1 MDLARLLAP
10 LPANPDWKDDERVM
24 AAEAV
29 LEPIFALG
37 AVDWPAVVEAGE
49 RVLGE
54 VTKDLKTAVC
64 VAHAYAYV
72 SGIAGMADG
81 FVLLEGLLRTQWSAL
96 EPPRDKARQKQA
108 SWLIE
113 RTKVWLEGSESA
125 AEASV
130 VSAAQAAVEAL
141 AVQLDSRF
149 AGAGAEARALSP
161 LLAARGGGSVADGR
175 TEPSAPA
182 HGAAPSPPAPD
193 VVAAVAPGPAP
204 AAAPTIAAAAP
215 AAPVDPLVALRAEHA
230 ARIAPLLA
238 PIAGAAPQGRN
249 TRGSEAM
256 SRLREAVERAVDRG
270 TSWREV
276 EDVAKSTLIEHGKD
290 FQVACYLG
298 AAWIREEGL
307 SGSIDT
313 LGLLGQ
319 LAQLYWDTGYPELA
333 RLSARQKAFEWL
345 FDQARKQ
352 WSSLVLE
359 PRHKAEAQLLAKL
372 AGELRAIVL
381 AKGGPTDEL
390 DLAVGASERL
400 RKSVPEPPK
409 PEPPKPV
416 AVVAPR
422 APTPTP
428 TPATV
433 TPPAPPAPA
442 VAAAPA
448 AVAIAVPSAAV
459 AAPADTAQA
468 DDFLRNTGRELM
480 SLAGNLRTAQ
490 AGTPRAYFLSRI
502 GQWLHLEVVP
512 PAGTKLGVGPLDARA
527 VAKLEQLRTGRAWAA
542 LLDEA
547 ESLTRTNLW
556 AWVLHWYVDQALAGL
571 GHAEARVW
579 LASALRAI
587 LERFPQV
594 FELSFRDGAPVL
606 AGEARAWCE
615 GLVRAAAP
623 ASSGAGGAEDP
634 ALVDARAQV
643 AKALAAGDVG
653 ELVRTAEAA
662 ARTLSSGLSAYELR
676 LSTAEALLGAGHTGV
691 ARALLLTLD
700 AEAERRGL
708 DEFMPALAARTLSA
722 LARALRASGRDPKEL
737 ARELAPYTQ
746 RMLRVDP
753 KQGAAW
759 AT

>member
-24 AAEAV
+24 AAEPV

-113 RTKVWLEGSESA
+113 RTRVWLEGSESA

-130 VSAAQAAVEAL
+130 VSAAEAAVEAL

-161 LLAARGGGSVADGR
+161 LLAARGGGGGAVADGR

-182 HGAAPSPPAPD
+182 HSAAPSPPAPD
-193 VVAAVAPGPAP
+193 VVAAAPPVA
-204 AAAPTIAAAAP
+204 AAAPAIAAAAP
-215 AAPVDPLVALRAEHA
+215 AAPVDPLVALRAAHA

-270 TSWREV
+270 TGWREV

-319 LAQLYWDTGYPELA
+319 LAQRYWETGYPELA
-333 RLSARQKAFEWL
+333 RVSARQKAFEWL
-345 FDQARKQ
+345 FEQARKQ
-352 WSSLVLE
+352 WSALALE

-372 AGELRAIVL
+372 AGELRAAVL

-416 AVVAPR
+416 AVVAPPAPAQPAPAPAATP
-422 APTPTP
+422 APTP
-428 TPATV
+428 
-433 TPPAPPAPA
+433 APA
-442 VAAAPA
+442 AAAAPA
-448 AVAIAVPSAAV
+448 AIAVAVPSAAV

-480 SLAGNLRTAQ
+480 SLASNLRTAQ

-527 VAKLEQLRTGRAWAA
+527 AAKLEQLRAGRSWAA

-615 GLVRAAAP
+615 GLVRVAAP
-623 ASSGAGGAEDP
+623 AGASAGGTEDP

-643 AKALAAGDVG
+643 ATALAAGDVG
-653 ELVRTAEAA
+653 EVVRTAEAA
-662 ARTLSSGLSAYELR
+662 ARTLSSGLPAYELR

>member
-24 AAEAV
+24 AAEPV

-49 RVLGE
+49 RVLAE

-81 FVLLEGLLRTQWSAL
+81 FVLLEGLLRTQWAAL

-113 RTKVWLEGSESA
+113 RTKVWLEGSQSA
-125 AEASV
+125 AEAGV
-130 VSAAQAAVEAL
+130 VSAAERAVEAL
-141 AVQLDSRF
+141 AAQLDARF
-149 AGAGAEARALSP
+149 AGAGAEARALLP
-161 LLAARGGGSVADGR
+161 LVAARGGGASVADGR

-182 HGAAPSPPAPD
+182 HSAAPSPPAPD
-193 VVAAVAPGPAP
+193 VVAAVVPVPLATAP
-204 AAAPTIAAAAP
+204 AIAAP

-270 TSWREV
+270 TGWREV

-298 AAWIREEGL
+298 AAWIREDGL

-313 LGLLGQ
+313 LGLLSQ
-319 LAQLYWDTGYPELA
+319 LAQLYWETGYPELA

-345 FDQARKQ
+345 FEQARKQ
-352 WSSLVLE
+352 WSALALE
-359 PRHKAEAQLLAKL
+359 PRHKPEAQLLAKL
-372 AGELRAIVL
+372 AAELRAVVL

-416 AVVAPR
+416 AAV
-422 APTPTP
+422 
-428 TPATV
+428 
-433 TPPAPPAPA
+433 APPAPA
-442 VAAAPA
+442 QPAPAPVAAPAPPPAPAAPAPA
-448 AVAIAVPSAAV
+448 AVAVAVPSAAV

-468 DDFLRNTGRELM
+468 DAFLRNTGRELM
-480 SLAGNLRTAQ
+480 SLAGNLRSVQ
-490 AGTPRAYFLSRI
+490 PGSPRAYYLARV
-502 GQWLHLEVVP
+502 GQWLHLEAVP
-512 PAGTKLGVGPLDARA
+512 PAGTKLGVGPLEPRML
-527 VAKLEQLRTGRAWAA
+527 AKLDQLRGSRAWAA

-547 ESLTRTNLW
+547 EGLTRTNLW

-571 GHAEARVW
+571 GHADARLW

-594 FELSFRDGAPVL
+594 FELSFRDGTPVL

-615 GLVRAAAP
+615 GLVRVAAP
-623 ASSGAGGAEDP
+623 ASASASGAEDP
-634 ALVDARAQV
+634 ASVEARAVV

-653 ELVRTAEAA
+653 EVVRAAEAA
-662 ARTLSSGLSAYELR
+662 ARSLPSGLSAYELR

-691 ARALLLTLD
+691 ARALLLALD